1 MTDNYKA
8 NVSGLAAAFLEYLSV
23 EKGYSPATVRA
34 YGTDLAQFEQWLTSV
49 GLSPDT
55 PEAVTRRHVQ
65 RFLAELHREAVKKAS
80 VSRKLST
87 LRSFFHYLAHKKR
100 ISVSPMLGIVN
111 PKQEKCQ
118 PRVLNVDQSFA
129 LLDAKTQRKSLYSYM
144 PKADPEAVLQ
154 RDLALAEL
162 LYGAGLRI
170 SEALSLDVLS
180 VDCAS
185 EIVRVMGKGARERQ
199 VPMGEAARSALRRWL
214 EIRPNFVENPGE
226 TALFLGVSGKRLNR
240 REAVRIIERLCL
252 KAGLPQTIAP
262 HGLRHSFATHLLE
275 AGADMRS
282 VQELLGHSRLSTTQ
296 RYTHLSLG
304 TLVSVYD
311 ATHPKARNSS

>member
-1 MTDNYKA
+1 MTDKHCMNMSEPA
-8 NVSGLAAAFLEYLSV
+8 MAFLEHLFV

-34 YGTDLAQFEQWLTSV
+34 YGTDLVQFEQWLAEA
-49 GLSPDT
+49 GLT
-55 PEAVTRRHVQ
+55 PGDPGAVTRRHIQ
-65 RFLAELHREAVKKAS
+65 RFLAELHREAVKKSS

-87 LRSFFHYLAHKKR
+87 LRSFFHYLARKKI
-100 ISVSPMLGIVN
+100 ISVSPMLGIAN
-111 PKQEKCQ
+111 PKQEKRQ

-129 LLDAKTQRKSLYSYM
+129 LLDEKTQRKN
-144 PKADPEAVLQ
+144 ADSGNVKTNSEPVLR

-170 SEALSLDVLS
+170 SEALGLDVLS

-185 EIVRVMGKGARERQ
+185 EIVRVMGKGSRERQ
-199 VPMGEAARSALRRWL
+199 VPMGDAARFALRRWL
-214 EIRPNFVENPGE
+214 EVRPGFVRDQGE
-226 TALFLGVSGKRLNR
+226 TALFLSVTGKRLNR
-240 REAVRIIERLCL
+240 REAARIIERLCL
-252 KAGLPQTIAP
+252 KAGLPRAVSP

-296 RYTHLSLG
+296 RYTHLSLA
-304 TLVSVYD
+304 TLINAYD
-311 ATHPKARNSS
+311 AAHPKAKTD

>member
-1 MTDNYKA
+1 MTDRYKA
-8 NVSGLAAAFLEYLSV
+8 NVSAPAAAFLEHLFV

-34 YGTDLAQFEQWLTSV
+34 YGTDIAQFEEWLAGV
-49 GLSPDT
+49 GLNPNSPGT
-55 PEAVTRRHVQ
+55 VTRRHIQ
-65 RFLAELHREAVKKAS
+65 RFLAELHREAAKKTS

-87 LRSFFHYLAHKKR
+87 LRSFFHYLVRKKS

-111 PKQEKCQ
+111 PKQEKRQ

-129 LLDAKTQRKSLYSYM
+129 LLDAKIQQKSPHSYV
-144 PKADPEAVLQ
+144 PKADPKAVLQ

-185 EIVRVMGKGARERQ
+185 EIVRVMGKGSRERQ
-199 VPMGEAARSALRRWL
+199 VPMGEAARSALRCWL
-214 EIRPNFVENPGE
+214 EIRPNFVDNPGE

-252 KAGLPQTIAP
+252 KAGLPQAIAP

-296 RYTHLSLG
+296 RYTHLSLA

-311 ATHPKARNSS
+311 AAHPKSKNG